1 MAHGR
6 FGKVCE
12 SDEEIEEETPE
23 KRFNS
28 KYFKIFAPIILL
40 AVFYTACYSHTDE

>member
-1 MAHGR
+1 MADYR
-6 FGKVCE
+6 FGKVCDSE
-12 SDEEIEEETPE
+12 EEIEDETPE

-40 AVFYTACYSHTDE
+40 AVFYTACY